1 MYPHKYVTANQYR
14 PMYRSPANPVTPS
27 YSVYNNDDER
37 FFWAPFV
44 VGGLAGTA
52 LGYGIANNNQLNN
65 GKPCCG
71 VPIYPAPYPVPYPTP
86 YQTSYQTAV
95 PNTFSTY
102 NTNTNTIY
110 Y

>member
-1 MYPHKYVTANQYR
+1 MNQNGYYYQPYSYERNSEMMSNNNIYQPAMETYPQ
-14 PMYRSPANPVTPS
+14 
-27 YSVYNNDDER
+27 DER

-65 GKPCCG
+65 GNGGNNGMPCCSG
-71 VPIYPAPYPVPYPTP
+71 YYYYPVPQGNYYPNP
-86 YQTSYQTAV
+86 YGF
-95 PNTFSTY
+95 NNF
-102 NTNTNTIY
+102 NNFY